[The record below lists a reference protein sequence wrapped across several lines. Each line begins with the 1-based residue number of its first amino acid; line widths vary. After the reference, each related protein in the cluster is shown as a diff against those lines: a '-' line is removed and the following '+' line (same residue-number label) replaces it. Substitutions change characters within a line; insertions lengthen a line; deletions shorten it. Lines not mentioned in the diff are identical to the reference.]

1 MSHQQNPSPLPD
13 CLQQGRDLGWREPL
27 DERDLT
33 TRLESEGVTDS
44 VAAAEY
50 GFQSARHMAEEWLP
64 RVLTYGPA
72 VEPPAPKRKWF
83 REYLDG
89 VAFSL
94 PLLCACIST
103 LWLGFALWGG
113 DMPNEDAVA
122 VGLGTVGS
130 FLLTGG
136 AAQALV
142 RRGLFLSTTRQP
154 ELCLKVVRYWMACG
168 FLVVAAGSAALAAAS
183 EYWQWL
189 PLRANLVATAFSVA
203 LGGFWLGGAA
213 LYVLGRSAWMAWIH
227 LAGIAAVWVLHVA
240 LGTSLIAAQLSS
252 ILACAAA
259 SVVSSLRRFDASA
272 DQKLAPSIPWCW
284 AREIYQVWPFVLY
297 GILYYLLLFG
307 DRLVSWTADTHAT
320 PLNVQFRGDYETAI
334 NVGLILFV
342 LLAGWVHC
350 GTGAFY
356 SRITAAL
363 GRHTVSAISSFRREC
378 LHFYRSQL
386 ARLAV
391 LTMVTGCLTYG
402 GAQVAGLL
410 ADDSAALICFWSLAG
425 FAMLATGI
433 WHVNLL
439 FALSSPGGAVVS
451 AAAGCL
457 ANLLAGYFLSRLGG
471 YEFAVYGFFAGAAV
485 FAASS
490 AVFVHKAFRNVDYR
504 YCALAG

>member
-1 MSHQQNPSPLPD
+1 MSHQRNASPLPD

-33 TRLESEGVTDS
+33 TRLEAEGVTDS
-44 VAAAEY
+44 VAASEFGY
-50 GFQSARHMAEEWLP
+50 RSARHMAEEWLP
-64 RVLTYGPA
+64 RVLTYGPV
-72 VEPPAPKRKWF
+72 VESPLPRKRWL

-89 VAFSL
+89 IAFSL

-103 LWLGFALWGG
+103 LSLGFALWGG
-113 DMPNEDAVA
+113 DLPNEDAVA

-154 ELCLKVVRYWMACG
+154 ELCLKVVRYWMTVG
-168 FLVVAAGSAALAAAS
+168 FAVVTVGSAVLAAGS

-189 PLRANLVATAFSVA
+189 PFRANMIAAAFSVT
-203 LGGFWLGGAA
+203 LGAFWLGGAA
-213 LYVLGRSAWMAWIH
+213 LYVLGFSASMAWIH
-227 LAGIAAVWVLHVA
+227 LAGIAAVWALHV
-240 LGTSLIAAQLSS
+240 GWGSSLIVAQLAA
-252 ILACAAA
+252 ILACASA
-259 SVVSSLRRFDASA
+259 SILFSLRRMGESA
-272 DQKLAPSIPWCW
+272 DRKLEPVIPWRR
-284 AREIYQVWPFVLY
+284 AREVYQVWPFFVY

-334 NVGLILFV
+334 NVGLLLFV

-363 GRHTVSAISSFRREC
+363 RRHSVSAIVSFRLEC
-378 LHFYRSQL
+378 LQFYRSQL
-386 ARLAV
+386 IRLAGLAIV
-391 LTMVTGCLTYG
+391 AGCLTYAA
-402 GAQVAGLL
+402 AQAAGLL
-410 ADDSAALICFWSLAG
+410 DDASALLICFWSLAG

-439 FALSSPGGAVVS
+439 FALSSPGGGVVS

-457 ANLLAGYFLSRLGG
+457 ANFLAGYLLSRLGG
-471 YEFAVYGFFAGAAV
+471 YQFAVYGFFSGAAV
-485 FAASS
+485 FAATS

-504 YCALAG
+504 YCALEG